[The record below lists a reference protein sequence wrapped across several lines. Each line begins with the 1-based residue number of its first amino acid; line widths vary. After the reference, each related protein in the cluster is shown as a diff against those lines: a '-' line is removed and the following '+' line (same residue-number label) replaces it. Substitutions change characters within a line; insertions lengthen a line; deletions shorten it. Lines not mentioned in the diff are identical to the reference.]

1 MQSSSQTP
9 ESSALFVATIVATG
23 SIAINAAI
31 PGAVFL
37 ESSFGLDAG
46 AGARIVG
53 TFVTGY
59 ALGHILVGLLA
70 QDVSQKSLLLVGL
83 LGFIACS
90 LFIGIA
96 PEPDVVGWMRA
107 GQGLCASTC
116 PIIGRALV
124 RQMGTSRRAA
134 KRMSGASAIFTWAP
148 VFAPLIAGALADGLG
163 WRSIYFALAAYG
175 SIGLIWVLSTP
186 ERQFVTTKNHAGIR
200 RRLHNFANLFK
211 DTSCRAGLI
220 SGSLAFAGFFSLLA
234 AAPSLHANWTAYPVS
249 LAVVVA
255 LFAAGYAFGAFFSRL
270 ALNFVDEVTVLFSSL
285 ALMSGV
291 GLIQWAVSMAGGG
304 VEILIGFAFI
314 YAMSTGAAMP
324 NATVLTMHSSIGL
337 APFAL
342 ALLGMSKMVLAAL
355 ITTLIT
361 LSVAAVATY
370 LPLAMTF
377 AGLGGLI
384 ILMPVRKARTV

>member
-9 ESSALFVATIVATG
+9 ESSTLFVATIVATG

-31 PGAVFL
+31 PGAVHL

-46 AGARIVG
+46 AGARIIG

-134 KRMSGASAIFTWAP
+134 KRMSGASAIFAWAP
-148 VFAPLIAGALADGLG
+148 VFAPLIASALSEEFG
-163 WRSIYFALAAYG
+163 WRSVYFALAAYG
-175 SIGLIWVLSTP
+175 GIGLIWVLLTP
-186 ERQFVTTKNHAGIR
+186 ERHFLTTTNHAGVR
-200 RRLHNFANLFK
+200 RRLHHFAELFK
-211 DTSCRAGLI
+211 DANCRAGLI

-234 AAPSLHANWTAYPVS
+234 AAPNLCADWTSYPIS
-249 LAVVVA
+249 LAAVIA
-255 LFAAGYAFGAFFSRL
+255 LFAAGYAFGAIFSRL
-270 ALNFVDEVTVLFSSL
+270 ALDYVDEVSVLFASL
-285 ALMSGV
+285 GLMAVVGV
-291 GLIQWAVSMAGGG
+291 AQGAVTLVGGNIG
-304 VEILIGFAFI
+304 ILIGFAFVF
-314 YAMSTGAAMP
+314 AMAAGAAMP
-324 NATVLTMHSSIGL
+324 NATVLTMHSAIDL

-342 ALLGMSKMVLAAL
+342 ALLGMSKMALAAL
-355 ITTLIT
+355 ITTVIT
-361 LSVAAVATY
+361 MSITTTGTY
-370 LPLAMTF
+370 LSLAMIV
-377 AGLGGLI
+377 GGIGGLI
-384 ILMPVRKARTV
+384 VLLPVRRATVN